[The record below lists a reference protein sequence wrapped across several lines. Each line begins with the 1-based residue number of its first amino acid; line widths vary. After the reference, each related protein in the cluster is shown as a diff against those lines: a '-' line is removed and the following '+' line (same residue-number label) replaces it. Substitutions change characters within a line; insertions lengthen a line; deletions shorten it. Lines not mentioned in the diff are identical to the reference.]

1 MTCAFWIWWG
11 ATETRSK
18 SRKVGL
24 CQLSVSDEMVESF
37 SKARVGVTYSSV
49 FAESLFEVAVSSAL
63 AQTRDVE
70 VVAGVVVTIVALS
83 TVYKSKTC
91 QGHKYGVAL
100 IMQDIASQVNVPYV
114 VVLTGAGGRAR
125 SFALT
130 AGRSGSAPWR
140 GASAAVPGSVVG
152 FAGGVSGGVAVPL
165 LCCWMVVVGERQRE
179 RADAC

>member
-1 MTCAFWIWWG
+1 M
-11 ATETRSK
+11 R
-18 SRKVGL
+18 L
-24 CQLSVSDEMVESF
+24 LD
-37 SKARVGVTYSSV
+37 SSV

-83 TVYKSKTC
+83 T
-91 QGHKYGVAL
+91 
-100 IMQDIASQVNVPYV
+100 YV